1 MSRLQDLRKAL
12 QSDDASA
19 KTNTV
24 RRSVYEQVNATPA
37 MQEAKPVIAK
47 TEIKDEAPAV
57 TESQPISSLLEYYI
71 RVTGSFARLN
81 GDMLTQ
87 NLLVV
92 ANGLPEDVRVI
103 SLESVMW
110 LAGNFGKL
118 TAAMILNHQDIQQVV
133 VDALGKELDLIKADA
148 EHRLAEHGAVGY
160 PFDLEKHC
168 IELGLTE
175 FTSETELM
183 IVERISQSINALSDT
198 KVSKAV
204 DDVLE
209 TYEQKHADDL
219 GAILSN
225 PVYLLIACNY
235 NAAFMASLSNILT
248 DLESVYEI

>member
-1 MSRLQDLRKAL
+1 MGRLQDLRKAL

-37 MQEAKPVIAK
+37 MQESKPVIAK

-118 TAAMILNHQDIQQVV
+118 TAAMILNHQDARQLHQISFYTRHCFDKRAGVSFSY
-133 VDALGKELDLIKADA
+133 A
-148 EHRLAEHGAVGY
+148 EVGHCVTHLPK
-160 PFDLEKHC
+160 PFQSFPLHC
-168 IELGLTE
+168 Y
-175 FTSETELM
+175 SY
-183 IVERISQSINALSDT
+183 SYS
-198 KVSKAV
+198 
-204 DDVLE
+204 
-209 TYEQKHADDL
+209 
-219 GAILSN
+219 
-225 PVYLLIACNY
+225 
-235 NAAFMASLSNILT
+235 
-248 DLESVYEI
+248 